1 MMLHKDPILVSL
13 LFLILLSYFSSVIKY
28 SICLTFDDEST
39 FVISVVYRV
48 MTEVPY
54 SRKLILYLDVHC

>member
-39 FVISVVYRV
+39 FVISVVCRV